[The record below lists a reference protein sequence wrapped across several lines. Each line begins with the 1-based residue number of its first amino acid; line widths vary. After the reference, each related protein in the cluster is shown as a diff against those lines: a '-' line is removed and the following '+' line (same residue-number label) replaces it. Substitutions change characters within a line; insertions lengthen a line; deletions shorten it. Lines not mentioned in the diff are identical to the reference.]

1 MWCIIFTA
9 QSLVRLCLEYSSKYF
24 MCICTISTTTAI
36 VSTYIHSEH
45 IVSRCMSGMQQAVGD
60 GMLFALQ
67 WLTAVPRFMCRMRT
81 IAFSIPFPLQFS
93 LSDRLGI
100 VSFLNTN
107 PQYISQD
114 FKIATFPT
122 CSLAFAF
129 ASTFPMPQIIII
141 IMLYMLCSFL

>member
-1 MWCIIFTA
+1 
-9 QSLVRLCLEYSSKYF
+9 
-24 MCICTISTTTAI
+24 MCICTITTTTAI
-36 VSTYIHSEH
+36 VSTYRGHSEH

-122 CSLAFAF
+122 CSLASLALLFSYNAI
-129 ASTFPMPQIIII
+129 ASTFAMP
-141 IMLYMLCSFL
+141 SK